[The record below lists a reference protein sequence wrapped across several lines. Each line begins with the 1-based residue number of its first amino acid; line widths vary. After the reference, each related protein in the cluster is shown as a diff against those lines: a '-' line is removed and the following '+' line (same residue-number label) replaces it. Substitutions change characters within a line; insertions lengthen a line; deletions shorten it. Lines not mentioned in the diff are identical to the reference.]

1 MGTKTTSNRKN
12 VVSGLVGNAAVF
24 HDSVAVA
31 TTDVNGIGDVIQ
43 PVKVA
48 AGTEVHRVVIKNTD
62 LDGGTTPTLAAK
74 IGFTPADGS
83 AAPSGADTAV
93 AAAGAWA
100 QSAATTT
107 YEIFPPYRVE
117 KDSFLNIVLTA
128 AATTPAAGTVNAK
141 VEGEALGVK

>member
-1 MGTKTTSNRKN
+1 MTTKTTPNRKA
-12 VVSGLVGNAAVF
+12 VVSGLLANAAIF
-24 HDSVAVA
+24 NNSVAVA
-31 TTDVNGIGDVIQ
+31 TTDIDTIGDIIQ

-48 AGTEVHRVVIKNTD
+48 AGTEVHRVVVKVTD
-62 LDGGTTPTLAAK
+62 MDSATSLQAK

-83 AAPSGADTAV
+83 AAPSGADVAV

-117 KDSFLNIVLTA
+117 KDSYLNIVVTA
-128 AATTPAAGTVNAK
+128 AAGTAVAGTVYAK

>member
-12 VVSGLVGNAAVF
+12 VVSGLIGSASVF
-24 HDSVAVA
+24 HDFVAVV
-31 TTDVNGIGDVIQ
+31 TTDLNEIGDVIQ
-43 PVKVA
+43 PVKVS

-62 LDGGTTPTLAAK
+62 LDGGTTLAAK

-128 AATTPAAGTVNAK
+128 AATTPAAGTVYAK

>member
-62 LDGGTTPTLAAK
+62 LDSATSLQAK

-93 AAAGAWA
+93 AAAGAWG

-128 AATTPAAGTVNAK
+128 AAGTPAAGTVYAK